1 MTEQIVDVETIKSRL
16 HEAVENID
24 DVEFL
29 RSIELTIRMKYIP
42 SGEVVVLTDA
52 QKQALDKSYEQFK
65 RGEFLTEEQAN
76 GMTEQWLRK

>member
-1 MTEQIVDVETIKSRL
+1 MTEKIVDVETIKSRL

-29 RSIELTIRMKYIP
+29 RSLELTIRMKYIP

-76 GMTEQWLRK
+76 EMTEQWLRE